1 MNDPSTG
8 PVRLAYSAELEQL
21 RLQVELM
28 AIRVDENLERMRE
41 ALANGDTAIV
51 AVALAADDDIDAMN
65 VSLTERC
72 YDLLRR
78 EAPMASDLRF
88 IVSVLRILGELERIG
103 DLALR
108 VVKLSNDHHLLA
120 GSATSFEILRTM
132 TDQAIERYR
141 QSLRAWAS
149 MDLVLANAIVTAVHD
164 MDAFFERLLVEL
176 FHLQGPDAT
185 RIAVSSFYAGRALE
199 RINDH
204 AAIIAA
210 RLRYLLTGDP
220 GHLNAEVR

>member
-1 MNDPSTG
+1 VSDG
-8 PVRLAYSAELEQL
+8 PAGPLRIAFSGELDQL
-21 RLQVELM
+21 RMQVELM
-28 AIRVDENLERMRE
+28 AIRVDENLQRMRD
-41 ALANGDTAIV
+41 ALADGDTAIV
-51 AVALAADDDIDAMN
+51 AVAFAADDEIDAMN

-108 VVKLSNDHHLLA
+108 VVKLSNDHHLLT
-120 GSATSFEILRTM
+120 GSPASFEILKSM
-132 TDQAIERYR
+132 TDRAIERYR
-141 QSLRAWAS
+141 QSLRAWAA
-149 MDLVLANAIVTAVHD
+149 MDLAMATGVLAAVHD
-164 MDAFFERLLVEL
+164 MDEFFERLMAEL
-176 FHLQGPDAT
+176 FHLEGPEAT

-210 RLRYLLTGDP
+210 RLRYLLTGNP
-220 GHLNAEVR
+220 EHLNAEVR

>member
-1 MNDPSTG
+1 VNDPSTG
-8 PVRLAYSAELEQL
+8 PVRLAYSAELDQL
-21 RLQVELM
+21 RLQVEVM

-41 ALANGDTAIV
+41 ALANGNTAIV
-51 AVALAADDDIDAMN
+51 AVALAADDEIDAMN

-164 MDAFFERLLVEL
+164 MDAFFERLMVEL

>member
-8 PVRLAYSAELEQL
+8 PVRLAYSAELDQL
-21 RLQVELM
+21 RLQVEVM

-51 AVALAADDDIDAMN
+51 AVALAADDEIDAMN